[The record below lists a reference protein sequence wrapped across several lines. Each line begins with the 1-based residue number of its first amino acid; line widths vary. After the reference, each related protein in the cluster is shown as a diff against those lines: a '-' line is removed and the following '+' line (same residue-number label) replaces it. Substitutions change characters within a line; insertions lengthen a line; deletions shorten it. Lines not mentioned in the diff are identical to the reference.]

1 MVGAYVDDEGR
12 LVAFDTRRLTP
23 ESHRCAEDRQGVG
36 FECDQLVLSSREGTV
51 LATYDY
57 FYGYNATFH
66 DAMSVLYWRRD
77 CNHTG

>member
-66 DAMSVLYWRRD
+66 DAVAVLFWRRD